1 MSWRN
6 TASAEAQEAL
16 DTLLSTSID
25 LAVQNLQKSDSF
37 IPFAVTVNAGQE
49 HSLLSGAGEDAKQ
62 TIATL
67 ERELTAQKDE
77 LAAYALAYDTHVAA
91 LGSDAIEVRLQH
103 REGAAMTVHA
113 PYSKRGNIVE
123 VGDLIAQSA
132 TRTIW

>member
-6 TASAEAQEAL
+6 TASAEAQDAL

-25 LAVQNLQKSDSF
+25 LAMQNLQKSDSF
-37 IPFAVTVNAGQE
+37 IPFAVTVNTGQE

-77 LAAYALAYDTHVAA
+77 LAAYAIAYDTHVAA

-103 REGAAMTVHA
+103 REGAAMTVQA
-113 PYSKRGNIVE
+113 PYSKRGNTVE
-123 VGDLIAQSA
+123 IGDLIAQSA

>member
-49 HSLLSGAGEDAKQ
+49 HSLLSGAGRTRSRLLRLSSVNWLRRRTTSLRTPSRTTPTSPRWDLMPSRSVYSIAK
-62 TIATL
+62 
-67 ERELTAQKDE
+67 
-77 LAAYALAYDTHVAA
+77 AL
-91 LGSDAIEVRLQH
+91 R
-103 REGAAMTVHA
+103 
-113 PYSKRGNIVE
+113 
-123 VGDLIAQSA
+123 
-132 TRTIW
+132 

>member
-6 TASAEAQEAL
+6 TASAEAQDAL

-25 LAVQNLQKSDSF
+25 LAMQNLQKSDSF

-49 HSLLSGAGEDAKQ
+49 HSLVSGAGEDANQ

-77 LAAYALAYDTHVAA
+77 LAAYAIAYDTHVAA
-91 LGSDAIEVRLQH
+91 LGSDAIEVHLQH
-103 REGAAMTVHA
+103 REGAAMTVQA
-113 PYSKRGNIVE
+113 PYSKRGSTVE
-123 VGDLIAQSA
+123 IGDLIAQSA

>member
-6 TASAEAQEAL
+6 TASAEAQDAL

-25 LAVQNLQKSDSF
+25 LAMQNLQKSDSF
-37 IPFAVTVNAGQE
+37 IPFAVTVNAGHE

-77 LAAYALAYDTHVAA
+77 LAAYAIAYDTHVAA

-103 REGAAMTVHA
+103 REGAAMTVQA
-113 PYSKRGNIVE
+113 PYSKRGNTVE
-123 VGDLIAQSA
+123 IGDLIAQSA